1 MKVIILTHGKN
12 DMFLEVKNIKDELK
26 TFYKIIGCNYIDIIN
41 RKIGK
46 NRYNL
51 IIDDEGA
58 INGSL
63 PSMVGKDQKEV
74 LFGNIIISGK
84 AEDGE
89 LMSIQDSDI
98 NDIIEHFSKNG
109 LSYDF

>member
-1 MKVIILTHGKN
+1 
-12 DMFLEVKNIKDELK
+12 
-26 TFYKIIGCNYIDIIN
+26 
-41 RKIGK
+41 
-46 NRYNL
+46 
-51 IIDDEGA
+51 
-58 INGSL
+58 
-63 PSMVGKDQKEV
+63 MVGKDQKEV

-89 LMSIQDSDI
+89 LMSLQDSDI